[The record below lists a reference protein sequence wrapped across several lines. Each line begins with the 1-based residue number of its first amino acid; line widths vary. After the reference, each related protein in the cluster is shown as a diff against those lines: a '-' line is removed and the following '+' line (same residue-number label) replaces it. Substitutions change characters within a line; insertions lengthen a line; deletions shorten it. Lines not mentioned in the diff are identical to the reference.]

1 MKARRDGG
9 RLEPSVISF
18 MVASFRSHPSVQ
30 CLAFFSVFVFVFAT
44 VSCGQLVSFVYAN
57 VFAT

>member
-30 CLAFFSVFVFVFAT
+30 CLAFFSVFVFAT
-44 VSCGQLVSFVYAN
+44 VSCRQLVSFVYAS